1 MPKREN
7 YKKPLPY
14 IKALAKLI
22 AMIKEKKPGWD
33 IFQTVNVA
41 QRLIRRNKQWIQST
55 DSQKFMQANYTI
67 GPGTSVGSIEIQIN
81 GSKAIVNG
89 KSVNAHTIRISLYCW
104 SF

>member
-22 AMIKEKKPGWD
+22 AMIKEKNPGWD

-55 DSQKFMQANYTI
+55 DS
-67 GPGTSVGSIEIQIN
+67 
-81 GSKAIVNG
+81 
-89 KSVNAHTIRISLYCW
+89 
-104 SF
+104 